1 MPQPGDKMRK
11 KSTGEV
17 FQYDGTNWRS
27 MGVVPQGAQPAP
39 QYGQGAY
46 QTDAGD
52 IMAPAPKG
60 GFKMLKQGG
69 QQAEAGLKGRIAI
82 GGGVMLDAQRKLQDI
97 ERRGNPFDLDKNLD
111 NTAAKVMDDIGI
123 ELGPIDIHPLEGPAK
138 WLGGQDFQD
147 YNRAASQFEAQLMP
161 IMSGAAVSKS
171 EARRQI
177 RAALP
182 ELGDSSA
189 SLADKARVRGMMLN
203 GMAEATGKPLPY
215 PDLPSWDAKAGEP
228 RAPGAQPQAP
238 APNNDPLGIRR
249 R

>member
-1 MPQPGDKMRK
+1 MPNPGDKLRSK
-11 KSTGEV
+11 KTGEV
-17 FQYDGTNWRS
+17 FQFDGTGWRN

-60 GFKMLKQGG
+60 GLKMLKQGG

-111 NTAAKVMDDIGI
+111 NTAAKVMSDIGI
-123 ELGPIDIHPLEGPAK
+123 DVGPIQVHPLQGPAK

-147 YNRAASQFEAQLMP
+147 YDRAAAQFEAQLMP
-161 IMSGAAVSKS
+161 IMSGAAVSPS

-177 RAALP
+177 RSALP
-182 ELGDSSA
+182 ELGDTPA

-215 PDLPSWDAKAGEP
+215 PDLPSWDAKAGAP
-228 RAPGAQPQAP
+228 RGPGSAAQGP
-238 APNNDPLGIRR
+238 AQNDPLGIRR